1 MKYQIFDHHLLRTK
15 KVLPQDKK
23 QLRACLLCSLTKN
36 ASQFR
41 ANGCENCEEILQ
53 MRGSMD
59 RVLEC
64 TSSKFEG
71 CIAMM
76 SPKESW
82 VGRWQRIDKFTRG
95 VYAIRVYGR
104 IPEDV
109 EDDLARRGIP
119 YRPRDGSVTD

>member
-1 MKYQIFDHHLLRTK
+1 MSQ
-15 KVLPQDKK
+15 VLPIDKK
-23 QLRACLLCSLTKN
+23 QLRACLLCSLIKN

-41 ANGCENCEEILQ
+41 ANGCENCDEILQ

-59 RVLEC
+59 CVIEC

-71 CIAMM
+71 FIAMM
-76 SPKESW
+76 NPKESW

-95 VYAIRVYGR
+95 LYAIRVYGR

-119 YRPRDGSVTD
+119 YKPRDGSMAD